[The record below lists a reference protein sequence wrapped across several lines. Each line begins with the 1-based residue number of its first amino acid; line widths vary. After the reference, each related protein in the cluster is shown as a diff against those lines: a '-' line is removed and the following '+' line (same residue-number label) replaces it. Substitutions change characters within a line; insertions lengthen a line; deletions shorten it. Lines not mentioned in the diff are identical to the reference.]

1 MMACCICELLDRQ
14 NYSLYPLSLLLASG
28 STRRAT
34 IDMRKT
40 YARRPLMRL
49 HKEQVIKPH
58 WNGDMYKR
66 HPSPWQNSGYR
77 ASLLP
82 A

>member
-1 MMACCICELLDRQ
+1 MATQREPPSVEYIPAAWSGIHVMACCICELLDRQ

-28 STRRAT
+28 SIRRAI

-49 HKEQVIKPH
+49 HKVQVIKL
-58 WNGDMYKR
+58 
-66 HPSPWQNSGYR
+66 Q
-77 ASLLP
+77 
-82 A
+82 